1 MLLLHLVLKLY
12 AYICNRNY
20 IAIHITEL
28 TFVFKIETISE
39 SDFFFFFFSFYKVN
53 AFKKHPKTDYRGSE
67 RRGRRVGTECV
78 YG

>member
-12 AYICNRNY
+12 AYICTKNY

-39 SDFFFFFFSFYKVN
+39 SDFFFSFYKVN
-53 AFKKHPKTDYRGSE
+53 AFKKNPKTDYRGSE
-67 RRGRRVGTECV
+67 RRGMRVGTECV